1 MKRTT
6 LQKIDSQEEELDV
19 IDDIDGIGNLED
31 LLRKVIIHEE
41 CGNLK
46 VLVDGE
52 SLLEILTKRRSQTY
66 TCPLC
71 YKFYRREYFFNKY
84 VVYHESVR

>member
-41 CGNLK
+41 CRNLK
-46 VLVDGE
+46 VLVDGRE
-52 SLLEILTKRRSQTY
+52 LTRNINKKKKPDLYMSTLLQIL
-66 TCPLC
+66 
-71 YKFYRREYFFNKY
+71 
-84 VVYHESVR
+84 

>member
-19 IDDIDGIGNLED
+19 IDDIDNIGNLED
-31 LLRKVIIHEE
+31 LLRKVIIHEK

-46 VLVDGE
+46 VLVDGRE
-52 SLLEILTKRRSQTY
+52 LTRNINKKKKPDLYMSTLLQIL
-66 TCPLC
+66 
-71 YKFYRREYFFNKY
+71 
-84 VVYHESVR
+84 

>member
-1 MKRTT
+1 MTRTT

-19 IDDIDGIGNLED
+19 IDDIDDIGNLED

-46 VLVDGE
+46 VLVDGRE
-52 SLLEILTKRRSQTY
+52 LTRNINKKKKPDLYMSTLLQIL
-66 TCPLC
+66 
-71 YKFYRREYFFNKY
+71 
-84 VVYHESVR
+84 

>member
-46 VLVDGE
+46 VLVDGRE
-52 SLLEILTKRRSQTY
+52 LTRNINKKKKPDLYMSTLLQIL
-66 TCPLC
+66 
-71 YKFYRREYFFNKY
+71 
-84 VVYHESVR
+84 